1 MRKDLVLVTWI
12 KQFLERVDVRLTWF
26 GYIYLDISKQ
36 LKYTHMKNKSVRLK
50 AIEKIIRSR
59 KKDGY
64 YIQIIKMNSTMEF
77 VGGRFDNVDEEFI
90 DKMIIKY
97 NS

>member
-1 MRKDLVLVTWI
+1 
-12 KQFLERVDVRLTWF
+12 
-26 GYIYLDISKQ
+26 
-36 LKYTHMKNKSVRLK
+36 MKSKSVRLK

-64 YIQIIKMNSTMEF
+64 AIQIVKIGTTMDSN
-77 VGGRFDNVDEEFI
+77 VGRFDNVDEEFI
-90 DKMIIKY
+90 SKMIVKY

>member
-1 MRKDLVLVTWI
+1 MKD
-12 KQFLERVDVRLTWF
+12 
-26 GYIYLDISKQ
+26 
-36 LKYTHMKNKSVRLK
+36 KNVRLK

-64 YIQIIKMNSTMEF
+64 GIQIVKIGTTLDSK
-77 VGGRFDNVDEEFI
+77 VGRFDNVDEEFI
-90 DKMIIKY
+90 SEMIVKY

>member
-1 MRKDLVLVTWI
+1 MKD
-12 KQFLERVDVRLTWF
+12 
-26 GYIYLDISKQ
+26 
-36 LKYTHMKNKSVRLK
+36 KNVRLK

-64 YIQIIKMNSTMEF
+64 AIQIIKIGNVLDSN
-77 VGGRFDNVDEEFI
+77 VGRFDNVDEEFI
-90 DKMIIKY
+90 SKMIVKY

>member
-1 MRKDLVLVTWI
+1 MKD
-12 KQFLERVDVRLTWF
+12 
-26 GYIYLDISKQ
+26 
-36 LKYTHMKNKSVRLK
+36 KNVRLK

-64 YIQIIKMNSTMEF
+64 GIQIVKIGTTLDSN
-77 VGGRFDNVDEEFI
+77 VGRFNNVSEEFI
-90 DKMIIKY
+90 DKMIVKY